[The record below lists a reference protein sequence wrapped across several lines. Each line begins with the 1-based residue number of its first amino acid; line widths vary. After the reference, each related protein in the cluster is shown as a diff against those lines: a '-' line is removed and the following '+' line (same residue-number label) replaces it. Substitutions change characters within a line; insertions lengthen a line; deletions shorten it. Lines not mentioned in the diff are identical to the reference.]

1 MPELILNP
9 KTNRFVKVGGPKYN
23 RLVKEGFIKPEAT
36 SEVLSETIVKPTPE
50 LTPKPTPEPTPEP
63 KPISVKAEMAVLAV
77 DLVKKNEAQFVD
89 LTKKETDK
97 LLRKLLL
104 ERLCPK
110 PKAKKGKKSKYK
122 LKEPSS
128 ESESDSESD

>member
-36 SEVLSETIVKPTPE
+36 PEPLSETIVEPE
-50 LTPKPTPEPTPEP
+50 AVPEAVPEPTHVP
-63 KPISVKAEMAVLAV
+63 KPVSVKAEMAKVAV

-89 LTKKETDK
+89 LSKKETDK

-104 ERLCPK
+104 EKLCPEK
-110 PKAKKGKKSKYK
+110 PKKKKKKSKYK
-122 LKEPSS
+122 LRTPPPSS
-128 ESESDSESD
+128 SDESSDSD